1 MKKILFLMTMVV
13 SLVMFTSCEQS
24 EFTMEV
30 LPTSIDIEVGDTISL
45 DSVKVTVMENGIPM
59 EGVGVE
65 FSSKNGLIVIK
76 DGNMTVTNDS
86 TILYGRYDSINH
98 EKKDIIT
105 VTYKVNKKEFIE
117 KSFEVNV
124 YDIVFDEMGQ
134 TISPSI
140 IYLTKKNKD
149 NTYKTYG
156 FEYKFNENTN
166 TYDFLLYILKSNSS
180 ITNTGKFNCN
190 YDQSTQV
197 YLITGYFN
205 DKIDNDKLYTFKFEG
220 KEYK

>member
-45 DSVKVTVMENGIPM
+45 NSVKVTVMENDMSM

-76 DGNMTVTNDS
+76 DGNMTVTNDL
-86 TILYGRYDSINH
+86 TILYDRYDSINH
-98 EKKDIIT
+98 EKKDTIT

-124 YDIVFDEMGQ
+124 YDIVFDEMKINRDYKI
-134 TISPSI
+134 ISF
-140 IYLTKKNKD
+140 YKK
-149 NTYKTYG
+149 
-156 FEYKFNENTN
+156 
-166 TYDFLLYILKSNSS
+166 
-180 ITNTGKFNCN
+180 
-190 YDQSTQV
+190 
-197 YLITGYFN
+197 
-205 DKIDNDKLYTFKFEG
+205 
-220 KEYK
+220 KEFY